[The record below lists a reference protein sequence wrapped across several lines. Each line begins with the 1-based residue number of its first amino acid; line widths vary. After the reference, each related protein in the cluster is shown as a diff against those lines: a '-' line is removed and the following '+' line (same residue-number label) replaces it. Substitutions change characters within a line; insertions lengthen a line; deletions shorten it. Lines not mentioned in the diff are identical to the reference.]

1 MSEPMDPNQ
10 LQVLSQRVDELQR
23 SQVTRQ
29 EFDELRRLIQRLADK
44 VDQIAPENHIP
55 DEHLAIMS
63 AVFSASIGK
72 RFRIKSVQLLGETSG
87 WTQAGRV
94 NLHAQRHVYRRS

>member
-10 LQVLSQRVDELQR
+10 LQALSQRIDQLQQ

-29 EFDELRRLIQRLADK
+29 EFDDLRRLVQRLADK
-44 VDQIAPENHIP
+44 IDQIAPDNQIP

-63 AVFSASIGK
+63 AVFAAAIGK
-72 RFRIKSVQLLGETSG
+72 RFKIKSVQLVGEPSG

-94 NLHAQRHVYRRS
+94 NLHAQRHVFRRS